1 MISIYLY
8 VGPCPDFQSLK
19 MTIPARYVE
28 KRSLH
33 PDCKYVKDEGDFFSF
48 FLECIN
54 VKKEHK
60 IVILTH

>member
-1 MISIYLY
+1 MISIYR
-8 VGPCPDFQSLK
+8 PCPDFQSLK
-19 MTIPARYVE
+19 MTLPARYAE

-33 PDCKYVKDEGDFFSF
+33 PDCKYMKKKFF

-54 VKKEHK
+54 VQKEHK